1 MPDAPVRPSAPQA
14 QAAAKPQA
22 TTPAQ
27 PAAPAHAAKPPA
39 KPTHKIENGMRVGRV
54 HSPTLLQMEMV
65 ECGAA
70 CLGIILGYFGK
81 IVRLTELRRNC
92 GVSRDGSKAS
102 NVLAAARSYG
112 MLAKGFKK
120 ELNELHQLKYPFIIF
135 WNFNHFLVVEG
146 YKRGRVFLNDPATG
160 PRSVSFKEFDEGYT
174 GVALAMQPG
183 PEFKKGGKKPS
194 VLGGLWLRLQSSIGA
209 FVLCGLTALF
219 LVIPGLAAPALSQV
233 FVDNVLIRKMEDWAR
248 PIIFGMAIAALT
260 KAILTALQLR
270 LLRRLKVKL
279 SVSMSSK
286 FVWHLFRL
294 PADFYAQRYAGEVAN
309 RIALNDRAADSMSGK
324 LASTAIDILMMLFYA
339 LVMWQFDKWL
349 TAVAIAFAATDFVLL
364 RYIARRRVDST
375 RRLMHEYGRMAG
387 VGIAGLQSIRTIKAS
402 ALESDFFAKIMGH
415 HAKAVN
421 THQTLAVANLY
432 LSLIPKLVSA
442 LMAGL
447 ILVLG
452 GFRVMDGALSIGMLV
467 AFQSLATSFLMPVNN
482 LMGLGAMLQD
492 LEGDI
497 TRLDDVLNHPSEE
510 EQKIGVDETSPVRLS
525 GRIELKN
532 LKFGYNPTAPPLV
545 EGFSLTLEP
554 GHRVALVGGS
564 GSGKSTI
571 SRLVAGLYDPL
582 EGEILFDGIPREKV
596 PEGIMSAS
604 LAMVDQEILLFA
616 GSVRDNLTLWDTTV
630 ADDQIQ
636 RACRDAAIHDDVV
649 ALPDGYDTRLLEGAA
664 NLSGGQRQRLEIAR
678 ALCGEPTMLI
688 LDEATSALDA
698 ETERLIDQHIRRR
711 GCSCLIVAH
720 RLSTIRDA
728 DEIIVLEQGKIVQRG
743 THAQMVAAGGPYLK
757 LVSIESSS
765 IEADV
770 AV

>member
-1 MPDAPVRPSAPQA
+1 MRIDRVR
-14 QAAAKPQA
+14 
-22 TTPAQ
+22 T
-27 PAAPAHAAKPPA
+27 
-39 KPTHKIENGMRVGRV
+39 
-54 HSPTLLQMEMV
+54 PTLLQMEMV

-70 CLGIILGYFGK
+70 CLGIILGFYGK

-120 ELNELHQLKYPFIIF
+120 DLADLHQLKYPFIVF
-135 WNFNHFLVVEG
+135 WNFKHFLVVEG
-146 YKRGRVFLNDPATG
+146 YKRGRVYLNDPATG
-160 PRSVSFKEFDEGYT
+160 PRTVSFKEFDEGYT

-183 PEFKKGGKKPS
+183 PEFTKGGRKPS
-194 VLGGLWLRLQSSIGA
+194 VLGGIWQRLQSSIGA

-219 LVIPGLAAPALSQV
+219 LVLPGLAAPAFSRV
-233 FVDNVLIRKMEDWAR
+233 FVDNVLIRHMEDWAR
-248 PIIFGMAIAALT
+248 PIIFGMALAALT
-260 KAILTALQLR
+260 KAFLTALQLR

-279 SVSMSSK
+279 SVSMSSR

-324 LASTAIDILMMLFYA
+324 LASTAIDILMMFFYA
-339 LVMWQFDKWL
+339 IVMWQFDRWL
-349 TAVAIAFAATDFVLL
+349 TLVAVLFASIDFLVL
-364 RYIARRRVDST
+364 RYIARQRVDAT

-402 ALESDFFAKIMGH
+402 ALESDFFAKVVGH

-432 LSLIPKLVSA
+432 LSLIPKFVSA

-467 AFQSLATSFLMPVNN
+467 AFQSLATSFLLPVNN

-497 TRLDDVLNHPSEE
+497 TRLDDVLQHPAPDE
-510 EQKIGVDETSPVRLS
+510 KPVPVDESSPVRLS
-525 GRIELKN
+525 GRLELKN
-532 LKFGYNPTAPPLV
+532 LRFGYNPTQPPLV
-545 EGFSLTLEP
+545 DGFSLTLEP
-554 GHRVALVGGS
+554 GQRVALVGGS

-582 EGEILFDGIPREKV
+582 EGEILFDGMPRDRIPESL
-596 PEGIMSAS
+596 MSAS

-616 GSVRDNLTLWDTTV
+616 GSVRDNLTLWDATV
-630 ADDQIQ
+630 SDEQIE
-636 RACRDAAIHDDVV
+636 RACQDAAIHDAVV
-649 ALPDGYDTRLLEGAA
+649 ALPDGYDTQLIEGAA

-698 ETERLIDQHIRRR
+698 ETERLIDQRIRLR

-728 DEIIVLEQGKIVQRG
+728 DEIIVLDQGKIVQRG
-743 THAQMVAAGGPYLK
+743 THAKMVAEGGPYVK
-757 LVSIESSS
+757 LVSIESSAM
-765 IEADV
+765 EADV
-770 AV
+770 PV

>member
-1 MPDAPVRPSAPQA
+1 
-14 QAAAKPQA
+14 
-22 TTPAQ
+22 
-27 PAAPAHAAKPPA
+27 
-39 KPTHKIENGMRVGRV
+39 MRVDRV
-54 HSPTLLQMEMV
+54 RTPTLLQMEMV

-70 CLGIILGYFGK
+70 CLGIILGFYGK

-120 ELNELHQLKYPFIIF
+120 ELADLHQLKYPFIVF
-135 WNFNHFLVVEG
+135 WNFKHFLVVEG
-146 YKRGRVFLNDPATG
+146 YKRGRVYLNDPATG
-160 PRSVSFKEFDEGYT
+160 PRTVSFKEFDEGYT

-183 PEFKKGGKKPS
+183 QEFTKGGRKQS
-194 VLGGLWLRLQSSIGA
+194 VLGGIWQRLQSSLGA
-209 FVLCGLTALF
+209 FVLCGVTALF
-219 LVIPGLAAPALSQV
+219 LVLPGLAAPAFSRV
-233 FVDNVLIRKMEDWAR
+233 FVDNVLIRHMEDWAR
-248 PIIFGMAIAALT
+248 PIIFGMALAALT
-260 KAILTALQLR
+260 KAFLTALQLR

-279 SVSMSSK
+279 SVSMSSR

-324 LASTAIDILMMLFYA
+324 LASTAIDILMMFFYA
-339 LVMWQFDKWL
+339 IVMWQFDRWL
-349 TAVAIAFAATDFVLL
+349 TLVAVLFASIDFLVL
-364 RYIARRRVDST
+364 RYIARRRVDAT

-402 ALESDFFAKIMGH
+402 ALESDFFAKVVGH

-432 LSLIPKLVSA
+432 LSLIPKFVSA

-452 GFRVMDGALSIGMLV
+452 GFRVMDGALTIGMLV
-467 AFQSLATSFLMPVNN
+467 AFQSLATSFLLPVNN

-497 TRLDDVLNHPSEE
+497 TRLDDVLQHPAPDA
-510 EQKIGVDETSPVRLS
+510 QPVPVDESSPVRLS
-525 GRIELKN
+525 GRLELKN
-532 LKFGYNPTAPPLV
+532 LRFGYNPTQPPLV
-545 EGFSLTLEP
+545 DGFSLTLEP
-554 GHRVALVGGS
+554 GQRVALVGGS

-582 EGEILFDGIPREKV
+582 EGEILFDGMPRDRIPESL
-596 PEGIMSAS
+596 MSAS

-616 GSVRDNLTLWDTTV
+616 GSVRDNLTLWDATV
-630 ADDQIQ
+630 SDEQLE
-636 RACRDAAIHDDVV
+636 RACRDAAIHDAVV
-649 ALPDGYDTRLLEGAA
+649 ALPDGYDTHLIEGAA

-698 ETERLIDQHIRRR
+698 ETERLIDQRIRLR

-728 DEIIVLEQGKIVQRG
+728 DEIIVLDQGKIVQRG
-743 THAQMVAAGGPYLK
+743 THAKMVAEGGPYVK
-757 LVSIESSS
+757 LVSIESSAM
-765 IEADV
+765 EADV
-770 AV
+770 PV